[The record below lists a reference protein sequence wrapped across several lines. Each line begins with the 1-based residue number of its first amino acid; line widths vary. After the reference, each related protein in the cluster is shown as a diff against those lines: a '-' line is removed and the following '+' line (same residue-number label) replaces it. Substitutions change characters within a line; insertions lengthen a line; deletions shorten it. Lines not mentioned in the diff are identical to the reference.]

1 MRKNKKYI
9 QFIIV
14 MALLLGSTL
23 STYAQDDDGP
33 VTPPDAAPIN
43 DWLTYAFFVGVSVG
57 AIVFLK
63 RKKTISN

>member
-1 MRKNKKYI
+1 MRKKKKYL

-23 STYAQDDDGP
+23 STFAQDDDGP
-33 VTPPDAAPIN
+33 APPPDAAPIN
-43 DWLTYAFFVGVSVG
+43 DWLPYAFIAGISVG